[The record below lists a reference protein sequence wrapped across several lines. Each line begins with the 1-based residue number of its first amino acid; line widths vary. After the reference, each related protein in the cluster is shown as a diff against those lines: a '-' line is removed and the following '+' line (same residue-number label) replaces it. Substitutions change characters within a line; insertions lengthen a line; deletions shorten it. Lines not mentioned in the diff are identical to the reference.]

1 MYIRYKYTDKSMYT
15 FFIYK
20 CLNSVK
26 IMKLIEKF

>member
-1 MYIRYKYTDKSMYT
+1 MYIHYKYTDKVCIH
-15 FFIYK
+15 FFIDK